1 MTFSSAVNFG
11 GLKLPVGDSEW
22 MRAEF
27 AIRGVA
33 VDFTVKGGGTGCT
46 DLEGGYCE
54 SRVTGG
60 IDKNVT
66 LVWALISED
75 AVVTT
80 FSRLETASAEDFP
93 NVFDAFLR
101 SLRCVVHNI
110 NFRPCTMGEFLL

>member
-80 FSRLETASAEDFP
+80 FSRLVTASAED
-93 NVFDAFLR
+93 
-101 SLRCVVHNI
+101 
-110 NFRPCTMGEFLL
+110 LLSITVLNCDCKYSCIRL

>member
-1 MTFSSAVNFG
+1 MVTFLSPVNLG
-11 GLKLPVGDSEW
+11 GLTLPVGDSEW

-27 AIRGVA
+27 AILGVA

-66 LVWALISED
+66 LVWVLISED
-75 AVVTT
+75 TVVTT
-80 FSRLETASAEDFP
+80 FSKLETASAED
-93 NVFDAFLR
+93 
-101 SLRCVVHNI
+101 
-110 NFRPCTMGEFLL
+110 LLSITVLNCDCKCSCIRL